1 MRFKVISA
9 ALSTALAISLLGP
22 AAALG
27 ATEFGDACSGTG
39 PTGAPITLFEISSTN
54 NPLPTAAPVSGV
66 ITKMKVNLTSGAP
79 SFPVSLKVLRQI
91 GPNTVQ
97 IIGEA
102 NGNVAGGASSIDARI
117 PVQTG
122 DRLGFF
128 SPSGF
133 GAVICEE
140 ETGSSILGAYE
151 GGGSPGGTATF
162 ESGSV
167 PKTRV
172 PLFASV
178 ETDAYNDGFGDE
190 TQDACPQ
197 SATTQA
203 ACPPVTLSTTKQVRK
218 GSVVIIVTSSTEAPV
233 TVKGVANLGKGKK
246 AKLNGGTKTVVPGT
260 LGKFTLKFSSK
271 LKKKLKALSPKQKLT
286 LKVTVSGTSVAGAVT
301 TKILKVKLKG
311 QAKPQS

>member
-1 MRFKVISA
+1 MRFRVVSA
-9 ALSTALAISLLGP
+9 AVSAAVAISLLGP

-27 ATEFGDACSGTG
+27 ATEFGDNCSGTE
-39 PTGAPITLFEISSTN
+39 PTGAPVTLFEISSTN

-66 ITKMKVNLTSGAP
+66 ITKMKVNLTPGAP
-79 SFPVSLKVLRQI
+79 SFPVSLKVLREV

-102 NGNVAGGASSIDARI
+102 NGSVAGGASSIDARI

-140 ETGSSILGAYE
+140 ESGSSILGAYE

-162 ESGSV
+162 ESGPV
-167 PKTRV
+167 PKIRV
-172 PLFASV
+172 PVFASI
-178 ETDAYNDGFGDE
+178 EPDADNDGFGDE

-197 SATTQA
+197 SVTTQA

-218 GSVVIIVTSSTEAPV
+218 GSVVIVVTTDTAAPV
-233 TVKGVANLGKGKK
+233 TVKGVVKLGKGKK
-246 AKLNGGTKTVVPGT
+246 AKLNGGTKNLTPGV
-260 LGKFTLKFSSK
+260 LGKFTLKFTKKVKRK
-271 LKKKLKALSPKQKLT
+271 LAQLSPKKKLT
-286 LKVTVSGTSVAGAVT
+286 LKATITGTSVSGAVT
-301 TKILKVKLKG
+301 TKTLKVKLKG
-311 QAKPQS
+311 QAKG